1 MGLIYRGETRFD
13 LKGAIPVKLPLLLTG
28 QANLICRVECSQAPR
43 SWRVAGDLE
52 HFGFLSS
59 GMVTLDVFSI
69 DFSKDRLIDLRI
81 LDTSYLRF
89 VPRRWVV
96 YRTNIS
102 IFEP

>member
-28 QANLICRVECSQAPR
+28 QPNVICRVECSQAPR
-43 SWRVAGDLE
+43 SWRVVGELE
-52 HFGFLSS
+52 HFAFLSS
-59 GMVTLDVFSI
+59 GMVTLDSFPINLS
-69 DFSKDRLIDLRI
+69 DDRLIDLRI

-89 VPRRWVV
+89 VPKRWIV
-96 YRTNIS
+96 YRTNIL